1 MKITMKKVSAVVVGL
16 LLCAVAAQAAVI
28 NTYDGAVTS
37 WWNLNAYG
45 SGVAAQW
52 FTVPAGTVGTKF
64 EFYCEKG
71 AAVSP
76 SYYCNVAIYT
86 PGNAL
91 AGLGA
96 LSADQFSTYGNWVP
110 VTMNGDDTAPLSLAS
125 GSYYAQ
131 MWTNQAGFSGYLHA
145 GMIDPGN
152 YSGGY
157 AAGGWGGGTPTGDN
171 QDFMARLTVEA
182 IPEPATG
189 LILLGGLGLVL
200 RRWRR

>member
-1 MKITMKKVSAVVVGL
+1 MKTTMKKMSAVVVGL

-37 WWNLNAYG
+37 WWNLNANG
-45 SGVAAQW
+45 SGAAAQW

-71 AAVSP
+71 ATVEPAYS
-76 SYYCNVAIYT
+76 CIVAIYT
-86 PGNAL
+86 PGDSL
-91 AGLGA
+91 VGIGS

-110 VTMNGDDTAPLSLAS
+110 VTMNGTAPLSLVS

-145 GMIDPGN
+145 GMVDPGN

-157 AAGGWGGGTPTGDN
+157 AAGGWNGGTPTGDN
-171 QDFMARLTVEA
+171 QDFYARLTVEA

-200 RRWRR
+200 RRRR